1 MCPASSKTKTSF
13 APEDL
18 GFVAVVEAA
27 GAVAEL
33 LADELVVADCEL
45 AEPAVVPAEPVLLD
59 EPEPDAP
66 VPDEAAPVAAL
77 LDAAPLLAAE

>member
-33 LADELVVADCEL
+33 LPDELIVADCEL
-45 AEPAVVPAEPVLLD
+45 AELAVVPDAPVLPA

-77 LDAAPLLAAE
+77 LDVALLLAAE

>member
-33 LADELVVADCEL
+33 LVDELVVADCEL
-45 AEPAVVPAEPVLLD
+45 AEPVVLPDAPVL
-59 EPEPDAP
+59 PAEPDAP
-66 VPDEAAPVAAL
+66 APDEAAPVAAL
-77 LDAAPLLAAE
+77 LDVALLLPAE